1 MFKQKEAW
9 KEAAWIFAMSRLMI
23 ILISIFCVGFFSQ
36 AARNFGADCK
46 IDAFCIYYHWDVV
59 HYVHIAFY
67 GYRVVQDTGF
77 FPLWP
82 LILHGVGWL
91 LGGNNPISYIIAG
104 LLVANI
110 CFYFA
115 LVFLYR
121 LVSEEFEQSTA
132 RRALY
137 YFAFSPFAFFFFLGY
152 TESLF
157 VMLCIATFLLLRY
170 ESRWAWLCAGLL
182 GFLATMTR
190 SSGLALAVPFLVI
203 GLRDGLR
210 LHFERASFPR
220 WWSLLL
226 RLAPVLLIPVALGIY
241 MLYLWSTKGDPLA
254 FSSQEAA
261 VWNRHLSLP
270 WQGIV
275 ASLQLMFDPRSNVWT
290 RTQNLLDTLFT
301 ILPLAIL
308 FIGWRRIPLHYIL
321 FCLAL
326 ALIALSF
333 PIYYIEPL
341 TSLPRYLLV
350 AFPVTILCAMWGK
363 HARFDAFYTAF
374 SLPLFGLITIMFLV
388 AFWVA

>member
-9 KEAAWIFAMSRLMI
+9 KEAAWVFAMSRLMI
-23 ILISIFCVGFFSQ
+23 ILISFFCVGFFSH
-36 AARNFGADCK
+36 ATHKFSANCEV
-46 IDAFCIYYHWDVV
+46 DAFCIYYHWDVV
-59 HYVHIAFY
+59 HYVDIAFY

-91 LGGNNPISYIIAG
+91 LGGSDPLSYIIAG

-121 LVSEEFEQSTA
+121 LVSEEFEQSVA

-137 YFAFSPFAFFFFLGY
+137 YFAFSPFSFFFFLAY

-170 ESRWAWLCAGLL
+170 ESRWAWLGAGLL

-210 LHFERASFPR
+210 LHFEQASF
-220 WWSLLL
+220 
-226 RLAPVLLIPVALGIY
+226 
-241 MLYLWSTKGDPLA
+241 
-254 FSSQEAA
+254 SQ
-261 VWNRHLSLP
+261 W
-270 WQGIV
+270 
-275 ASLQLMFDPRSNVWT
+275 
-290 RTQNLLDTLFT
+290 
-301 ILPLAIL
+301 
-308 FIGWRRIPLHYIL
+308 
-321 FCLAL
+321 
-326 ALIALSF
+326 
-333 PIYYIEPL
+333 
-341 TSLPRYLLV
+341 
-350 AFPVTILCAMWGK
+350 
-363 HARFDAFYTAF
+363 
-374 SLPLFGLITIMFLV
+374 
-388 AFWVA
+388 